1 MLTLT
6 YARACTHR
14 TTLTPLPHPSL
25 RIPGCLQPALLGVGG
40 SGSAASRPEA
50 ARQFDKAKLYYTLLT
65 YSVEGLLATVAEKPH
80 RFSPAEYAALLAA
93 SVPERPP
100 ATAEQRA
107 ALQRTLA
114 EAGAGAGGSKTG
126 SSGVRAAKGSAN
138 AALAAFVKA
147 VVKQ

>member
-1 MLTLT
+1 M
-6 YARACTHR
+6 
-14 TTLTPLPHPSL
+14 
-25 RIPGCLQPALLGVGG
+25 GG
-40 SGSAASRPEA
+40 GGSAASRPEA

-80 RFSPAEYAALLAA
+80 RFTPAEYAALLAA
-93 SVPERPP
+93 SVAERP
-100 ATAEQRA
+100 AVTSEQRA

-114 EAGAGAGGSKTG
+114 EAGAAGAKGGGGGS
-126 SSGVRAAKGSAN
+126 RAAKGGAN